1 MARAPFHL
9 FLSHR
14 ILKDKG
20 NTFSRPI
27 IRLSVCGIS
36 LGLVIMILALGI
48 TAGYKKAI
56 RDRVIAMGSHI
67 RITHFDQNYSFEQTP
82 IDKEQTVVPLLRQH
96 PDIVGVQN
104 YATKVGVVKTAD
116 QVEGIVLKGID
127 ETFVPELF
135 RQNLV
140 EGSLLQLPDSAAS
153 NQIILSRRMAGKLQ
167 LKVGDKVQ
175 TYFVQDPPRA
185 RSFTICGLYETG
197 MTEYDER
204 YALVDLRQI
213 QKLNDWDSSQISGM
227 EVLIRDYDKI
237 DEMGQYVHHHADYDL
252 KAETIKQLY
261 PDIFDWL
268 ALFDTNVAI
277 LLAITTCVCLITI
290 ISIFFIVILEQTQT
304 IGILKAMGMR
314 TGHVMRS
321 FILVAGQILLRGM
334 LIGNALGLIL
344 GFLQQHLHL
353 VKLNPETYYVN
364 AVPIH
369 FNVGSILLLN
379 VGVFAI
385 CMLVLVLPAWVV
397 GRKIT
402 PVEAIRFE

>member
-9 FLSHR
+9 FLSHH

-82 IDKEQTVVPLLRQH
+82 IDKEQAVVPLLRRH

-135 RQNLV
+135 QQNLV

-153 NQIILSRRMAGKLQ
+153 NQIILSKRMAGKLQ

-175 TYFVQDPPRA
+175 TYFV
-185 RSFTICGLYETG
+185 
-197 MTEYDER
+197 
-204 YALVDLRQI
+204 
-213 QKLNDWDSSQISGM
+213 
-227 EVLIRDYDKI
+227 
-237 DEMGQYVHHHADYDL
+237 
-252 KAETIKQLY
+252 
-261 PDIFDWL
+261 
-268 ALFDTNVAI
+268 
-277 LLAITTCVCLITI
+277 
-290 ISIFFIVILEQTQT
+290 
-304 IGILKAMGMR
+304 
-314 TGHVMRS
+314 
-321 FILVAGQILLRGM
+321 
-334 LIGNALGLIL
+334 
-344 GFLQQHLHL
+344 
-353 VKLNPETYYVN
+353 
-364 AVPIH
+364 
-369 FNVGSILLLN
+369 
-379 VGVFAI
+379 
-385 CMLVLVLPAWVV
+385 
-397 GRKIT
+397 
-402 PVEAIRFE
+402 